1 SSPSPD
7 PFVDWYDS
15 PLSLEDW
22 LAGGSMLILCLI
34 FIPLT
39 ALVAFIMYKADKEI
53 IGYRYLV
60 SSAFADIL
68 CMVQYGG
75 FNGIA
80 ILSKNSL
87 VDQNH
92 GRSAM
97 QFYIDWVW
105 FSCCLH
111 YPLVAWSRFAAI
123 KTPIW
128 FCRQE
133 RWHSYIF
140 CLLPYL
146 LALILVCSTHWSSFY
161 VRFYFEP
168 AVYGMLADDFVKWT
182 IAIIVRDRN
191 ANGVQGVSKGQMS
204 VEKRLMFPCILG
216 NIIFVLGQVAITIGT
231 GTGKWATW
239 LICLLF
245 FINSAASSLLL
256 LLFSPQSQASVL
268 QGGKSVRAFERTTVS
283 VVRI

>member
-1 SSPSPD
+1 SSD
-7 PFVDWYDS
+7 PFFSWYHS

-22 LAGGSMLILCLI
+22 TAGGSLLILCFI

-39 ALVAFIMYKADKEI
+39 ALVAFIMYRADKEI

-60 SSAFADIL
+60 SASLADIL

-80 ILSKNSL
+80 ILAKNRL
-87 VDQNH
+87 ADTGG

-97 QFYIDWVW
+97 QLYIDWAW
-105 FSCCLH
+105 FACCLH

-123 KTPIW
+123 KTPMW

-133 RWHSYIF
+133 RHHSYAI

-146 LALILVCSTHWSSFY
+146 LALILVCSTHWASFY
-161 VRFYFEP
+161 TRFYFEP
-168 AVYGMLADDFVKWT
+168 AVYGMLAEDFSKWT
-182 IAIIVRDRN
+182 IALLVRDRN
-191 ANGVQGVSKGQMS
+191 ANGVVGVSKGQMS

-216 NIIFVLGQVAITIGT
+216 NVIFVLGQVAITIGT

-245 FINSAASSLLL
+245 FINSAANAVLL
-256 LLFSPQSQASVL
+256 LLFSPNLRASVL
-268 QGGKSVRAFERTTVS
+268 QGGKQVKMFERTTIS
-283 VVRI
+283 VTRV